1 MPRLD
6 YVSLTKAAFLMPSVD
21 HMFNKNILNVNLE
34 RIFTGNQRIPTRRE
48 LKGIFVNLVRLTDKA
63 LREYDA
69 ARAELIRYVDVY
81 ESSFAVGPYVRAID
95 HMENCI
101 DTSYRAVLNARA
113 LYANGY
119 GRKVLQLT
127 DNQERRLRFIRNTI
141 EHSDERLIGAPAAR
155 QPVFQASDPFTL
167 RLANRVMIVG
177 RDALTYRELAM
188 VITKMYRT
196 IEAIR
201 GPSVRPGDTWTNS
214 KLRTDPGPAP
224 VRGTLQWSDHAKEV
238 NRLIISH

>member
-6 YVSLTKAAFLMPSVD
+6 YVRLTKGAFLMPSVD

-48 LKGIFVNLVRLTDKA
+48 LRGIFVNLVRLTDKA

-81 ESSFAVGPYVRAID
+81 ESSFAIGPYVRAID

-119 GRKVLQLT
+119 GRQVLQLT
-127 DNQERRLRFIRNTI
+127 DNQERRLHRCRDGGT
-141 EHSDERLIGAPAAR
+141 RPMAR
-155 QPVFQASDPFTL
+155 CSG
-167 RLANRVMIVG
+167 I
-177 RDALTYRELAM
+177 
-188 VITKMYRT
+188 
-196 IEAIR
+196 
-201 GPSVRPGDTWTNS
+201 
-214 KLRTDPGPAP
+214 
-224 VRGTLQWSDHAKEV
+224 
-238 NRLIISH
+238 